1 MNEQPLYDTL
11 IAAKLEQ
18 LPVPD
23 MADAI
28 WLRIK
33 DQLDTDMPSGD
44 HNPPPPAPP
53 RGGRTGWRRWSLLA
67 AVAVLFLI
75 YTLNKQQHHQSPQQQ
90 IPGAVMRDTTSI
102 APRSVIKQPPG
113 EKPKTGSSSTP
124 VQQDSLPGNVPAP
137 MQDNTVPVLPAADS
151 ITLPPPA
158 PVINQA
164 PPSKPK
170 DSLPARKPRGV
181 QGIKESDYKIIPKQ
195 QPN

>member
-53 RGGRTGWRRWSLLA
+53 RGSRTGWRRWSLLA
-67 AVAVLFLI
+67 AVAVLFI
-75 YTLNKQQHHQSPQQQ
+75 VYTLSKQQQHSPQQQ
-90 IPGAVMRDTTSI
+90 IPSVSTRDSI
-102 APRSVIKQPPG
+102 SPSPLPGKQAPPG
-113 EKPKTGSSSTP
+113 KKPSINIQPTP
-124 VQQDSLPGNVPAP
+124 PDSLPGHTPAP
-137 MQDNTVPVLPAADS
+137 VPDNTLPVLPPADS
-151 ITLPPPA
+151 IVVLPPPTPVQNSTAA
-158 PVINQA
+158 PLT
-164 PPSKPK
+164 K
-170 DSLPARKPRGV
+170 DSIPVRKRKGV
-181 QGIKESDYKIIPKQ
+181 QGIKDSDYRIIPKQ
-195 QPN
+195 E